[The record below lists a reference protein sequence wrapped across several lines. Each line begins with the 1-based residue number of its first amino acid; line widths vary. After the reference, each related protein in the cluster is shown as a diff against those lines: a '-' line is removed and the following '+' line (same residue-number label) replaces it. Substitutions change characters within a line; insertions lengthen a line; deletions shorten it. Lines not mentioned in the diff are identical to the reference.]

1 MTSGKAQKSS
11 SNLHLVAPSYLYAPM
26 IAVTTLVWFFVTILM
41 MGFFAGIE
49 MAFYS
54 ANRFGIE
61 LKKKQGRHSAILLS
75 RFIEKPQLFLSTT
88 LIGFA
93 LFLVCFVLLFNAVT
107 TPLWNWVKLENDIL
121 RLILDIVL
129 ATFVVLIFAEFI
141 PRAIFRAKSNFILTK
156 FVWLIN
162 VFYQVFQPLG
172 RLFIGMSDWVLK
184 YIFNVRLHESKDLL
198 SSGLET
204 LFQQTNDSEFEPQEL
219 NTNLFE
225 NALELPKV
233 KIRQCLVPRK
243 EIIGVEVRC
252 TIEQVTE
259 KFIDTKLSKLIVYE
273 NNIDNILGYVHQLDM
288 FKRPESLQSVL
299 LPIPAV
305 PESMS
310 VTDLIGKFTRDRK
323 SIAWVVDEFGGT
335 AGIVT
340 MEDLL
345 EEIFGEIH
353 DEYDSEEFVEKRLA
367 ENEYIFSGRLELDY
381 IVEKYQLEF
390 EGGDSETLSGYI
402 INHHETIPHQKERI
416 IIEDYEFDIL
426 SVSDTR
432 IEMVKLKVLK

>member
-1 MTSGKAQKSS
+1 
-11 SNLHLVAPSYLYAPM
+11 M
-26 IAVTTLVWFFVTILM
+26 IAVTTLIWFFVTILM

-61 LKKKQGRHSAILLS
+61 LKKKQGRQSAILLS
-75 RFIEKPQLFLSTT
+75 RLIENPQNFLSTT
-88 LIGFA
+88 LLGFT
-93 LFLVCFVLLFNAVT
+93 LFLVCFALLFTQVT
-107 TPLWNWVKLENDIL
+107 YPLWNLIGLNYDIA
-121 RLILDIVL
+121 RLLLDIVL
-129 ATFVVLIFAEFI
+129 ATFIVLIFAEFI
-141 PRAIFRAKSNFILTK
+141 PRAIFRAHSNWILSRM
-156 FVWLIN
+156 VWLIN
-162 VFYQVFQPLG
+162 FFYQLLQPIATMFLN
-172 RLFIGMSDWVLK
+172 LSDWVLK
-184 YIFNVRLHESKDLL
+184 YIFNVRMRETKDSL
-198 SSGLET
+198 SSGTLDT
-204 LFQQTNDSEFEPQEL
+204 LFQQSNDADYEPQEL
-219 NTNLFE
+219 NTELFE
-225 NALELPKV
+225 NALELPRV

-243 EIIGVEVRC
+243 EIIGVEIKC
-252 TIEQVTE
+252 TPEQARE
-259 KFIDTKLSKLIVYE
+259 KLIDTKLSKLIVYE
-273 NNIDNILGYVHQLDM
+273 GNIDNIVGYIHQLDM
-288 FKRPESLQSVL
+288 FKNPQDLQSIL

-310 VTDLIGKFTRDRK
+310 ATDLINKFTKERK

-353 DEYDSEEFVEKRLA
+353 DEYDSEEFVEKRLS

-381 IVEKYQLEF
+381 ISEKYSLEF
-390 EGGDSETLSGYI
+390 PDNDSETLSGYV

-416 IIEDYEFDIL
+416 IIDDYEFDIL

-432 IEMVKLKVLK
+432 IEMVKLKILK